1 MTGITVSK
9 KQTQMASN
17 YAKSRGQSNKTN
29 FIVMNGE
36 EMTFE
41 NAAFDHIYTTEV
53 ISHMGDKAA
62 FFKGAYRVLKPGG
75 TMRLMDW
82 FKQPGLSEKEE
93 RKLVFPIEMGML
105 LPGLDTMDEYV
116 KLAKAA
122 GFANVYYEDVSK
134 EMEKTWILLTEWKPL
149 VQIFAFMLF
158 DPRAHKAMWTHHGV
172 EVANFIYSFF
182 DMKAGFATG
191 AFRTGLMV
199 FKKG

>member
-9 KQTQMASN
+9 KQTQMASD

-82 FKQPGLSEKEE
+82 FKQSGLSEEEE
-93 RKLVFPIEMGML
+93 REMVYPIEMGML
-105 LPGLDTMDEYV
+105 LPGLDTMDVYV
-116 KLAKAA
+116 KLA
-122 GFANVYYEDVSK
+122 
-134 EMEKTWILLTEWKPL
+134 
-149 VQIFAFMLF
+149 Q
-158 DPRAHKAMWTHHGV
+158 
-172 EVANFIYSFF
+172 
-182 DMKAGFATG
+182 
-191 AFRTGLMV
+191 
-199 FKKG
+199 